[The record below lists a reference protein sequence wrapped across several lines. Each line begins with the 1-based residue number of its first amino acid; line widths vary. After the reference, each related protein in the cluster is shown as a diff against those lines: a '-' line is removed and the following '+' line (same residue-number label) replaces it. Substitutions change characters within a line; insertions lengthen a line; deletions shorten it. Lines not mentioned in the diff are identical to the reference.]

1 MDFLPPSLTE
11 PCQIYQAWDKV
22 GEEQGAS
29 GCRRNVLIINLLSD
43 RHHRW
48 WWDKEES
55 HSKHQAIQK
64 KPRRRVVGLG
74 KPVWWVTVCQAPTF
88 PLLIFLTFYCETF
101 NTDVSRFVNSLLS
114 LMHHDPPIFP
124 CLYPSFNPF
133 LALVTSKWTMDLSI
147 LPGKYFSMTLVK

>member
-1 MDFLPPSLTE
+1 MDFLPPSLTG

-55 HSKHQAIQK
+55 QSKHQAIRK
-64 KPRRRVVGLG
+64 EVPIS
-74 KPVWWVTVCQAPTF
+74 QAPWKSRRSRKASVMGHGVSSSHFSFTNF
-88 PLLIFLTFYCETF
+88 PNVFIMKHL

-114 LMHHDPPIFP
+114 LMHHNPPIFP

-133 LALVTSKWTMDLSI
+133 GLSQFKVNHG
-147 LPGKYFSMTLVK
+147 P